1 MTTPDA
7 AVVDEPATHQ
17 NGVAAPVQE
26 DERVCTIGRVL
37 DIVGDKWTLRILCE
51 AALNGVSRFTDF
63 QDLLG
68 IATDILAQ
76 RLNKLVDEGLLTKQS
91 YKEPGRRTRF
101 RYELTPAGKE
111 MRLVLAALQQWGDI
125 HRPGGSGLTEI
136 GRTLGRD
143 KPVRVDFVDADDAV
157 VPADRITYRYAI

>member
-1 MTTPDA
+1 MSEA
-7 AVVDEPATHQ
+7 ARVE
-17 NGVAAPVQE
+17 APTKVE

-37 DIVGDKWTLRILCE
+37 GVVGDKWTLRILCE

-101 RYELTPAGKE
+101 RYELTQAGKE

-125 HRPGGSGLTEI
+125 HRPGCSGLTEV
-136 GRTLGRD
+136 GRTVDQD
-143 KPVRVDFVDADDAV
+143 KPVRVDFVDADGAV
-157 VPADRITYRYAI
+157 VPADDITYRYAI

>member
-1 MTTPDA
+1 MTTTPEA
-7 AVVDEPATHQ
+7 ALVE
-17 NGVAAPVQE
+17 
-26 DERVCTIGRVL
+26 ERLCTIGRVL

-68 IATDILAQ
+68 IATDILAH

-111 MRLVLAALQQWGDI
+111 MRLVLAALQQWGDV
-125 HRPGGSGLTEI
+125 HRPNGSGLTEI
-136 GRTLGRD
+136 GRTLGDD
-143 KPVRVDFVDADDAV
+143 KPVRVDFVDDDDAV
-157 VPADRITYRYAI
+157 VPADHITYRYAI